1 MGNPEQSA
9 LPEAGEDLFGR
20 YGCAVTLACAAVLM
34 CGIAAIDKLTGYDLQ
49 LGILHLI
56 PIAIATWAG
65 GRAWGLAFSV
75 MAIVLWLAIFRAAH
89 HYTTTLYYYW
99 DAVVLFGTFV
109 LFTLLMARLHEELRA
124 SDSRFGNV
132 LESWMPRRTWW
143 TRSAARCSTAISAS
157 ATRWQRRPTR
167 RSGSIGQRKARC
179 HGPTD
184 GGWCCAFFLKTRTSS
199 PASATA
205 VKAAP
210 A

>member
-65 GRAWGLAFSV
+65 GRGWGLAFSV

-89 HYTTTLYYYW
+89 HYTINLYYYW

-124 SDSRFGNV
+124 SDSRFVNV
-132 LESWMPRRTWW
+132 LERL
-143 TRSAARCSTAISAS
+143 
-157 ATRWQRRPTR
+157 
-167 RSGSIGQRKARC
+167 
-179 HGPTD
+179 D
-184 GGWCCAFFLKTRTSS
+184 
-199 PASATA
+199 
-205 VKAAP
+205 AP
-210 A
+210 AYVVDPQRGEVLYGNQRFRDSMAASSHEALGQYRAKESALSWPDGRRVVLRILSEN

>member
-9 LPEAGEDLFGR
+9 LPQAGEDLFGR

-75 MAIVLWLAIFRAAH
+75 VAIVLWLAIFRAAH
-89 HYTTTLYYYW
+89 HYGTDLYYYW

-109 LFTLLMARLHEELRA
+109 LFTVLMARLHEELRA
-124 SDSRFGNV
+124 SDSRFVNV
-132 LESWMPRRTWW
+132 LERLDAPVYV
-143 TRSAARCSTAISAS
+143 AD
-157 ATRWQRRPTR
+157 P
-167 RSGSIGQRKARC
+167 QRKEVLYGNQRFRDTLAASSYEALAQCRAKEC
-179 HGPTD
+179 ALSWPD
-184 GGWCCAFFLKTRTSS
+184 GRRVLLRILSEN
-199 PASATA
+199 
-205 VKAAP
+205 
-210 A
+210 